1 VSRRDGAERAGQGGL
16 VRERLS
22 APDALRVGNGVQRR
36 ARDGR
41 RGGTGRRV
49 VEAASKGAHG

>member
-1 VSRRDGAERAGQGGL
+1 VVERVGEMGQSVP
-16 VRERLS
+16 VRVGLS
-22 APDALRVGNGVQRR
+22 ARDALRVGNGVQRR